1 MANNTLSFID
11 MVALGSLKYM
21 HEETQFISN
30 VDRQYDKYYAKDGA
44 KIGSTLRVTYPVQ
57 YSTFSGPIMS
67 VQDTV
72 EREASIV
79 QASQKGTAFEFSSKE
94 MTLDTS
100 KPKEVAAFTRDR
112 IYPAMAQLSAEIEA
126 EGIEL
131 CTKAVS
137 QTVGTPGT
145 ALTTLEIPGLA
156 RAKMNQHLAPKQDR
170 IYMIDSVTMSQ
181 IVQGTAAYFNDQKSV
196 SEGFKEGF
204 YKRTSM
210 ADWYECEKMYVHT
223 NGSDVAI
230 STDAAAL
237 VVDGS
242 DVIDFHTLTAAQ
254 VAIGSVFTIAGV
266 YDVHPETKK
275 PLGYLKQ
282 WSLKSGGATTGS
294 STLYEKIYLTGPYK
308 NCGTI
313 TGADLTPASFN
324 AQVMTFVGAASTSY
338 RQGLMFHPKAFQFVS
353 APLASISPNPDE
365 FSTKNFEGLSVSVA
379 RQMDITNYRQV
390 FRLDVLYGW
399 AALRP
404 EWACR
409 TIGSAF

>member
-1 MANNTLSFID
+1 

-30 VDRQYDKYYAKDGA
+30 VDRQYDKFFAKDGA
-44 KIGSTLRVTYPVQ
+44 KIGDTLRVTYPVQ
-57 YSTFSGPIMS
+57 YSTFSGPVMT
-67 VQDTV
+67 VQDTI
-72 EREASIV
+72 EREGTVV
-79 QASQKGTAFEFSSKE
+79 QASQKGTAFRFTSKE

-100 KPKEVAAFTRDR
+100 KPKEVEAFTRDR
-112 IYPAMAQLSAEIEA
+112 IYPAMAQISAEIEA
-126 EGIEL
+126 EGLSI
-131 CTKAVS
+131 CTKAVAN
-137 QTVGTPGT
+137 TVGTAGT
-145 ALTTLEIPGLA
+145 PLTTLEIPGLA
-156 RAKMNQHLAPKQDR
+156 RARLNQKIAPKTDR
-170 IYMIDSVTMSQ
+170 IYMLDSVTMSQ
-181 IVQGTAAYFNDQKSV
+181 IVNGSSGYFNDSKEV
-196 SEGFKEGF
+196 SHGFKEGF

-223 NGSDVAI
+223 NGSDVTI

-254 VAIGSVFTIAGV
+254 VALGSVFTLAGV
-266 YDVHPETKK
+266 YDVHQETKL

-313 TGADLTPASFN
+313 TGADLTPAAFN
-324 AQVMTFVGAASTSY
+324 AAVMTFVGLASTSY
-338 RQGLMFHPKAFQFVS
+338 REGLMFSPKAFQFVS
-353 APLASISPNPDE
+353 APLASISPNPEE
-365 FSTKNFEGLSVSVA
+365 FTTKSFEGLSVSVA

-404 EWACR
+404 EWAVR